1 MVLELVDSRIQEL
14 AKIVVEQSCKI
25 GKKDYVQIVGQP
37 ESQAFV
43 LELFEQC
50 VKKGAFPSVKIILEN
65 QSFIYYKNAKP
76 FQLKWF
82 PKLAFD
88 EMKQTKAIIYI
99 QSDTN
104 RKELAR
110 IPTSKIN
117 VRQKALKKIDEWR
130 VNKTNWCIV
139 AFPSS
144 GFAQDAG
151 MSLKEYEDFVY
162 SATNYDFSRLLPKF
176 KKLQKLEDRTN
187 KVRIAGK
194 GTDLEFSIKGRKAL
208 SDLDWFKNIPAGE
221 VFNSVVEDSAEGK
234 IYYEFPAVYLDGEV
248 DGVELEFSKGKV
260 VSAKAEKNQKFLE
273 KILNSD
279 RGAKFLGEFGIG
291 LNYGIKEFSKDI
303 LFDEKIGGTIH
314 LALGES
320 YKECKGLNKSIVHW
334 DMIKDLRKKGSIR
347 FDGKIVEKNG
357 VLKI

>member
-1 MVLELVDSRIQEL
+1 MADSRIERL
-14 AKIVVEQSCKI
+14 AKIAVEQSGKV
-25 GKKDYVQIVGQP
+25 GKKDYVQIIGAP
-37 ESQAFV
+37 ESQALV
-43 LELFEQC
+43 LEIFEQC
-50 VKKGAFPSVKIILEN
+50 MKKGAFPSVKILLEN

-88 EMKQTKAIIYI
+88 EMKQTKAIFYI

-117 VRQKALKKIDEWR
+117 IRQKALKKIDEWR
-130 VNKTNWCIV
+130 VDRTNWCIV

-144 GFAQDAG
+144 GFAQDAN
-151 MSLKEYEDFVY
+151 MSLREYEDFVY
-162 SATNYDFSRLLPKF
+162 SATNFDFSKQKAKMERLAR
-176 KKLQKLEDRTN
+176 LETKTD
-187 KVRIAGK
+187 KVHIVGK
-194 GTDLEFSIKGRKAL
+194 GTDLEFSVKGRKAVT
-208 SDLDWFKNIPAGE
+208 DLDFLNIPAGE
-221 VFNSVVEDSAEGK
+221 VFNSVVEDSVEGK
-234 IYYEFPAVYLDGEV
+234 IFYDFPAVYLGSEV

-273 KILNSD
+273 GVLNSD
-279 RGAKFLGEFGIG
+279 KGAKFLGEFGIG
-291 LNYGIKEFSKDI
+291 LNYGIKEFTKDI

-320 YKECKGLNKSIVHW
+320 YKKCKGLNKSIVHW
-334 DMIKDLRKKGSIR
+334 DMIKDLRKNGSVR
-347 FDGKIVEKNG
+347 FDGKLVAKNG
-357 VLKI
+357 AWKV